1 MKLDARDIHAVAADI
16 HLHKR
21 REDFERFFTLLA
33 KAELFVP
40 VKPRP
45 GVEPPTKMPDGR
57 MWTNDEMFLF
67 PVAAFPDGTKFS
79 LFFLREDDPRIEQPA
94 IAVSAHDAF
103 RVVLLRKH
111 VDGLVIQC
119 EGDDKLAIPKP
130 MVQEILNKFLA
141 E

>member
-21 REDFERFFTLLA
+21 REDFEHFFTLLA

-45 GVEPPTKMPDGR
+45 GAEMPTKMPDGR
-57 MWTNDEMFLF
+57 MWANDQMFLLPQATF
-67 PVAAFPDGTKFS
+67 GDGAKYS
-79 LFFLREDDPRIEQPA
+79 LFYLREDDPRIDQPA
-94 IAVSAHDAF
+94 MAVSAHDAF
-103 RVVLLRKH
+103 RVTLLRN
-111 VDGLVIQC
+111 VDGLIIQC
-119 EGDDKLAIPKP
+119 QGEDKLVIPKP
-130 MVQEILNKFLA
+130 MIEQILDKFLS